1 MNRIAITMGEPAG
14 IGPDIVLQTAQQSW
28 PAELVVFA
36 DPNLLEERAKQL
48 NLNIKLKTFD
58 PEHFKPHQPDELSI
72 VPVYLK
78 ERCIPGQLNSANS
91 VVVLESIEQAVQA
104 CLNYHCD
111 AILTPPVQKG
121 IINDAGLA
129 FTGHT
134 EFLEKLCNVKTVV
147 MLFVSKDL
155 KMALQTTHLPL
166 KDVPNKISIEKII
179 ESVTLINHDLNRIF
193 HIAQPKIAVCGLNP
207 HAGENGHIGDEE
219 IRIINPAIQQLKTLG
234 IDASGPYAADT
245 IFHEMHRNQFD
256 VILAM
261 YHDQGLTP
269 FKTLNPHAG
278 VNVTLGLPLIRT
290 SVDHGTAL
298 SLAGTGRANC
308 TSFAYAL
315 ELTHQ
320 LIAGK

>member
-14 IGPDIVLQTAQQSW
+14 IGPDILLQTAQQPW

-36 DPNLLEERAKQL
+36 DPDLLAERAKQL
-48 NLNIKLKTFD
+48 NLNIKLNLFD
-58 PEHFKPHQPDELSI
+58 AKNSKPHQAGELSL

-78 ERCIPGQLNSANS
+78 EHCTPGKLNSANS
-91 VVVLESIEQAVQA
+91 VVVLDSIEQAVQA
-104 CLNYHCD
+104 CLNHHCN

-121 IINDAGLA
+121 IINDAGFA

-134 EFLEKLCNVKTVV
+134 EFLANLCHIKTVV
-147 MLFVSKDL
+147 MLFVSPTL

-166 KDVPNKISIEKII
+166 KDVPNNISIEKII
-179 ESVTLINHDLNRIF
+179 ESVTLINKDLKKIF
-193 HIAQPKIAVCGLNP
+193 HVANPKIAICGLNP
-207 HAGENGHIGDEE
+207 HAGENGHMGDEE
-219 IRIINPAIQQLKTLG
+219 IRIITPAIEQLQQAG
-234 IDASGPYAADT
+234 INATGPYAADT
-245 IFHEMHRNQFD
+245 IFHETQRSQFD

-269 FKTLNPHAG
+269 FKTLNPHTG

-298 SLAGTGRANC
+298 SLAGTGKANC